1 VTSLPSN
8 SDEHPSKRRE
18 VIREFS
24 ALASQPLAAP
34 AAAGAGLR
42 SSVALEFH
50 GMRRWLNAAAEK
62 SAIGGR
68 SRLLPRFFGE
78 RCCAA
83 ASPLLA

>member
-1 VTSLPSN
+1 
-8 SDEHPSKRRE
+8 
-18 VIREFS
+18 
-24 ALASQPLAAP
+24 
-34 AAAGAGLR
+34 
-42 SSVALEFH
+42 
-50 GMRRWLNAAAEK
+50 MRRWLNAAAEK